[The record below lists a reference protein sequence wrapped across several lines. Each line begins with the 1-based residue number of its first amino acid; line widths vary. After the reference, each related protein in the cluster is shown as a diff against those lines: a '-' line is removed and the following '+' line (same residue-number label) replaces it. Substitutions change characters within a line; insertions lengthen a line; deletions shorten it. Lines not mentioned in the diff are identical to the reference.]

1 MKYLNIGLISF
12 AMMSSLSFAGGDHS
26 HGHDAEEQQAPQ
38 EMGHDMSN
46 MGKGMGNDMMK
57 GMDHSG
63 HKMKKGDSEGHHGE
77 GMGHSESMVGKPGS
91 EDKVTKVIKVEAT
104 DQMRFIYEPF
114 EAKAGETV
122 KFVVTNTGK
131 IMHEFAVGTKAEHK
145 EHGKAM
151 MANPNMRHGSSGGM
165 VSVDP
170 GKTEVLIWEFGKSMS
185 AQLACNVPGHYQ
197 AGMHSDI
204 KINK

>member
-1 MKYLNIGLISF
+1 
-12 AMMSSLSFAGGDHS
+12 MSSLSFAGGDHS
-26 HGHDAEEQQAPQ
+26 HGHDDEESKAPQ
-38 EMGHDMSN
+38 KMDHDMSKMGKGMDHDMSK
-46 MGKGMGNDMMK
+46 MGKGMGHDMMK

-63 HKMKKGDSEGHHGE
+63 HNMEKGDSKGHHGE
-77 GMGHSESMVGKPGS
+77 GMGHGASMAGKPGS
-91 EDKVTKVIKVEAT
+91 EDKVTKVVKVEAT

-145 EHGKAM
+145 KHGKEM
-151 MANPNMRHGSSGGM
+151 MANPNMRHGSSAGM
-165 VSVDP
+165 VSIDP
-170 GKTEVLIWEFGKSMS
+170 GKTEVLIWTFGKPMS

-197 AGMHSDI
+197 AGMHNDI
-204 KINK
+204 KIKK

>member
-26 HGHDAEEQQAPQ
+26 HGHDAEAKQVPQ
-38 EMGHDMSN
+38 KMDHDMRN
-46 MGKGMGNDMMK
+46 MGKSMGGDMMK
-57 GMDHSG
+57 DMDHSG
-63 HKMKKGDSEGHHGE
+63 HNMKKGDSEGHHGE
-77 GMGHSESMVGKPGS
+77 GMGHGESIVGKPGS
-91 EDKVTKVIKVEAT
+91 EDNVTKVVKVEAT

-145 EHGKAM
+145 EHGKVM
-151 MANPNMRHGSSGGM
+151 MANPNMRHGSSASM

-170 GKTEVLIWEFGKSMS
+170 GKTEVLIWEFGKPIS

-204 KINK
+204 KIKK